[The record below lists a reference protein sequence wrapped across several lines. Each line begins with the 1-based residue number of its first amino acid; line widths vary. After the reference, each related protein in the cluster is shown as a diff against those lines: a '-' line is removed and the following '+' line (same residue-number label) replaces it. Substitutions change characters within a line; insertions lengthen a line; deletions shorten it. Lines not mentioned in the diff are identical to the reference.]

1 MKNKKGNKAKR
12 LLKFIYLKLFRIHD
26 TPQRIALGVGVGVFL
41 GNAPGTGPIAA
52 ITIAFLL
59 RLNRAA
65 ALLGSL
71 ASNTWLSI
79 VTFILSIKVG
89 SSIMG
94 VNWQDVH
101 KSWAIFLEDFK
112 FINLFKLATL
122 KIILPIIVGYF
133 VVSFCIGV
141 IAYLATL
148 IIIKRIKHESKSGIN
163 LLF

>member
-12 LLKFIYLKLFRIHD
+12 LLKLIYLKLFRIND

-52 ITIAFLL
+52 VCMAFLL
-59 RLNRAA
+59 RINRAA

-71 ASNTWLSI
+71 VTNTWLSI

-89 SSIMG
+89 SGIMG
-94 VNWQDVH
+94 VDWQDVQ
-101 KSWAIFLEDFK
+101 KNWTQFLKDFQ
-112 FINLFKLATL
+112 FINLLNLATL
-122 KIILPIIVGYF
+122 KIILPIIVGYL

-148 IIIKRIKHESKSGIN
+148 IIIKRIKHESKSRIN